1 MDGSLLLTSGMK
13 SINST
18 IKQYQDEQRKF
29 QREINSQ
36 NKDISFYRSSV
47 MQIKDQLR
55 HAKMQI
61 LTQ

>member
-1 MDGSLLLTSGMK
+1 MDGNLLLTSGMK
-13 SINST
+13 NINST
-18 IKQYQDEQRKF
+18 IKQYQDEQRKL